1 MHCGYEVQSIMGKE
15 VITGKKIKNFEKR
28 GGVKKGKKERRK
40 KKVERWGANEER
52 RKAER
57 NGSEE

>member
-1 MHCGYEVQSIMGKE
+1 MGKE